1 MDAFSSS
8 VSTIKIPPTTNR
20 EFYHFTRTPHAT
32 ANPSHPQQP
41 KSHFSSNLVTQK
53 TKTFSHNNHSP
64 SLPSKTQPLKHK
76 PSSSQVFHHKPA
88 TGYAAA
94 IIDVAQKTNTLPS
107 VQRDV
112 QRLLKFLQKL
122 KFQSVDVGVDPSLV
136 RKVVEQRKF
145 EGHVVALVKMLMKKN
160 KLGIVEEVLEEF
172 MRIYDELCGTQFVL
186 VSSKREIGEDEM
198 FGIAKS
204 VQKLSGAV
212 RVRVKNLVQEESF
225 PSSFAV

>member
-1 MDAFSSS
+1 MDTFSSS
-8 VSTIKIPPTTNR
+8 VSNLKIPPTTNR
-20 EFYHFTRTPHAT
+20 EFYHFTRT
-32 ANPSHPQQP
+32 ANPSRPPQP
-41 KSHFSSNLVTQK
+41 KSHFSSNLLTQK

-64 SLPSKTQPLKHK
+64 SQPLKHK

-94 IIDVAQKTNTLPS
+94 IIDVAQKTNTLHS

-122 KFQSVDVGVDPSLV
+122 KFQSDDVGVVDPSLV

-160 KLGIVEEVLEEF
+160 KLGIIEEVLEEF
-172 MRIYDELCGTQFVL
+172 MRIYDELCGTQVVL

-204 VQKLSGAV
+204 VQKFSGAV

-225 PSSFAV
+225 PSSSFAV

>member
-1 MDAFSSS
+1 MDTFSSS
-8 VSTIKIPPTTNR
+8 VSTLKIPLTTNR
-20 EFYHFTRTPHAT
+20 EFYHFTRTPHST
-32 ANPSHPQQP
+32 ANPSRPPQP

-64 SLPSKTQPLKHK
+64 SLPLKHK

-94 IIDVAQKTNTLPS
+94 IIDVAQKTNTLHS

-122 KFQSVDVGVDPSLV
+122 KFQSDDVGVDPSLV

-172 MRIYDELCGTQFVL
+172 MRIYDELCGTQVVL

-212 RVRVKNLVQEESF
+212 RVNVKNLVQEESF